1 MGSFSIWHW
10 LIVLLV
16 FGIPLFFVFRKA
28 PVGLNR
34 YGPKPDPVTFGAAV
48 SIFFKKY
55 GDFGGRAS
63 RSEYWYSFL
72 LIAIVN
78 VILSVADQTGAL
90 VGLFS
95 LGILLPSLAIASRR
109 LHDINRSGWTQLLGL
124 FWPIGMIVLLVWYC
138 TASQEGDYMEPN
150 GAAARSSGIKMSNV
164 ETIEKL
170 AKLKDSGAITE
181 QEYNEQKAILLR
193 S

>member
-10 LIVLLV
+10 LIVLL
-16 FGIPLFFVFRKA
+16 FFAIPLFFAFRKA
-28 PVGLNR
+28 PMGANR

-55 GDFGGRAS
+55 ADFGGRAG

-72 LIAIVN
+72 LVAIVN
-78 VILSVADQTGAL
+78 LVLRVADQTGTL

-95 LGILLPSLAIASRR
+95 LGIFLPSLAIASRR
-109 LHDINRSGWTQLLGL
+109 LHDINRSGWTQLLWL
-124 FWPIGMIVLLVWYC
+124 FGPVGMIVLFVWYC
-138 TASQEGDYMEPN
+138 TASQDGDCIEPS
-150 GAAARSSGIKMSNV
+150 GAAGRSPGIQIGSL

-181 QEYNEQKAILLR
+181 EEFNEQKAILLR